1 MAKQSNK
8 PYKIGGQS
16 YEHFY
21 KNAARAS
28 YDQKPSES
36 AGSYYRR
43 LAKQAN
49 QRMVRLEQLSQQE
62 GFQSVTKY
70 AYAKFEREALALS
83 GGKSKRF
90 KETELKTLNEAQ
102 IRERTNVIKQF
113 LQSPTSTKGD
123 IVKMYKERA
132 NTINEVYNTS
142 FTWETLAKYFES
154 GLYDTLKAKFES
166 DGAMDVIAQIQ
177 KQPKEI
183 IDNFNNTDKMIEI
196 IPDDIAREA
205 VQDALKANK
214 VDIKE
219 FFDME

>member
-8 PYKIGGQS
+8 PYKIGGKE

-21 KNAARAS
+21 RSAARAS
-28 YDQKPSES
+28 YDQRPDES
-36 AGSYYRR
+36 AGAYYKR

-70 AYAKFEREALALS
+70 AYAKFEREAQALS

-90 KETELKTLNEAQ
+90 KETELKSLNESQ
-102 IRERTNVIKQF
+102 IRERTNILKQF

-132 NTINEVYNTS
+132 NTINANYGTKFN
-142 FTWETLAKYFES
+142 WETLAKYFES
-154 GLYDTLKAKFES
+154 GLFDSLKGKFES
-166 DGAMDVIAQIQ
+166 DGALEVIAQIQ
-177 KQPKEI
+177 KNPDEVLK
-183 IDNFNNTDKMIEI
+183 NFEDTDKMIEI
-196 IPDDIAREA
+196 IPDEIAREA
-205 VQDALKANK
+205 VQEALKANE